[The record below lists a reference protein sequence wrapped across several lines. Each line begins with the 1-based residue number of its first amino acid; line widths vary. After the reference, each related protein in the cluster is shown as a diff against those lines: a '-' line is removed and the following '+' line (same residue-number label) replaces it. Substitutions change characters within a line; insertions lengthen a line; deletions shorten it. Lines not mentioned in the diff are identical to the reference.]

1 MKKDRRISRYS
12 IILAATIGYF
22 LPVLALTLYSN
33 TLFGNT
39 LGWEIFS
46 AGASTA
52 LFGTLFLFWII
63 SKWNYTLPTPIAEI
77 PHSATHEPLAKE
89 PPQPVNE
96 EIAEV
101 VPLAPQ
107 ESNEAILHELDYFK
121 EENQALTEKL
131 TTIDAENQS
140 LKAQRSQIQAEYEE
154 LRAFTNDHLEQQQN
168 HIRELQGTIAEQ
180 KSMMEKKQQQVGVLE
195 TKVNDLTYEIKTL
208 LKLAESHVSSIINNH
223 LTPSPQEESLPHP
236 TEIKHSQPQDFQ
248 IQTTEEA
255 SQQLRKC
262 IDIAQKI
269 TGSHRFGGQLHS
281 LIDSPIDSF
290 TLDLRRL
297 CDTLRSEHSSCI
309 LLYSPRENQ
318 LIFANNQ
325 IKALTGWSPEKF
337 TQAFFDIVQNSN
349 EWKQSLA
356 SLSMRS
362 EAQLNLN
369 LKTKWGHEIA
379 VHGHVGMIPTGIF
392 RQHAIAVLYI

>member
-1 MKKDRRISRYS
+1 MKKERSVSRYS
-12 IILAATIGYF
+12 IILAVAIGYF
-22 LPVLALTLYSN
+22 LPILGLTFYGNS
-33 TLFGNT
+33 LFGYA
-39 LGWEIFS
+39 LGWDLFS
-46 AGASTA
+46 VGITTA
-52 LFGTLFLFWII
+52 LVGTLFLYWMI
-63 SKWNYTLPTPIAEI
+63 SKWNYTNAPT
-77 PHSATHEPLAKE
+77 THVKIENTPEEPAHTIQE
-89 PPQPVNE
+89 PQVQ
-96 EIAEV
+96 V
-101 VPLAPQ
+101 Q
-107 ESNEAILHELDYFK
+107 DSAILHELEHYK

-131 TTIDAENQS
+131 SLIDTENQS
-140 LKAQRSQIQAEYEE
+140 LKQQCEQIHAEFD
-154 LRAFTNDHLEQQQN
+154 AFKSTAHIHLEQQQH
-168 HIRELQGTIAEQ
+168 HIRELQDSVADQ
-180 KSMMEKKQQQVGVLE
+180 KTVTEKKQQVVGILE

-208 LKLAESHVSSIINNH
+208 LKLAESHVSSITNTYN
-223 LTPSPQEESLPHP
+223 TPHSHEETAPQP
-236 TEIKHSQPQDFQ
+236 TEKPPIQPQDFQ

-297 CDTLRSEHSSCI
+297 CDTLRSENSACI
-309 LLYSPRENQ
+309 LLYSPKESQ

-325 IKALTGWSPEKF
+325 IKSLTGWSPEKF
-337 TQAFFDIVQNSN
+337 TQAFFEIVQNTH

-362 EAQLNLN
+362 EAQLNLS

-379 VHGHVGMIPTGIF
+379 VHGQVGMIPTGIF
-392 RQHAIAVLYI
+392 RHHAIAVLYI